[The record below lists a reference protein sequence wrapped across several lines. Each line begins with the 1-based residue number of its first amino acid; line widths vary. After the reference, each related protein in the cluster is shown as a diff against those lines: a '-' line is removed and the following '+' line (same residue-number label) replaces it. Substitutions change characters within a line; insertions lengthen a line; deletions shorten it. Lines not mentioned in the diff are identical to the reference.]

1 MLNKNILENVRKQNP
16 KLKDASFEFGEV
28 TLDNAA
34 EIMSG
39 MLQLY
44 NSDLITMNQMLKKV
58 DLPVVENGDIYKSQR
73 NYLIQEKKYQL
84 SQSGVEQY
92 EQPYMQRTVQNDIEK
107 TSRRTDRRTASSTNT
122 RTNRRRNRRN
132 QKTTRQR
139 RRTRRRN
146 SRTKK
151 RLMI

>member
-58 DLPVVENGDIYKSQR
+58 DLPVVENGDSINLKE
-73 NYLIQEKKYQL
+73 I
-84 SQSGVEQY
+84 
-92 EQPYMQRTVQNDIEK
+92 I
-107 TSRRTDRRTASSTNT
+107 
-122 RTNRRRNRRN
+122 
-132 QKTTRQR
+132 
-139 RRTRRRN
+139 
-146 SRTKK
+146 
-151 RLMI
+151 